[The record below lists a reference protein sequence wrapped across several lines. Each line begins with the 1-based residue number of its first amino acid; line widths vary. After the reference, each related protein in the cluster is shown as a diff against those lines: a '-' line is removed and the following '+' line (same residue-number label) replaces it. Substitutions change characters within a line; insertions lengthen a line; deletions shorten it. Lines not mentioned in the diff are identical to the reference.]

1 MLTTIHMSTRPEG
14 FLDLD
19 KILLQR
25 LIVGSPTAMA
35 AISDGSDSLNSCIVE
50 FLDTSDKVTT
60 RDDAEAVSKN
70 KLT

>member
-1 MLTTIHMSTRPEG
+1 MLTTVHMSTRPEG

-35 AISDGSDSLNSCIVE
+35 AVSDGSDSLNSCIVE

-60 RDDAEAVSKN
+60 RDDAGAVSKN